1 MKIEDFPIGI
11 RLIGGFAII
20 TFLLILVGWIGF
32 ITMNQMAEKTEKMY
46 DESTIPLYL
55 TGNIEVGLNSIRA
68 LAFRMVAVPEENE
81 GDRVRINDEI
91 QAVELNL
98 TALKE
103 IPMDKEQEKA
113 VNLFE
118 SQWIEYKS
126 VVNSLINLSS
136 LGKTAEFKA
145 MLANEG
151 EHANARRVTV
161 STFTVLKE
169 LSLEK
174 AREENKTA
182 EENKDNATTV
192 MIIIIIMS
200 SAGCIALGILL
211 TKSITTPLLQV
222 VNILGNM
229 EKGNLK
235 TRLQLSRKD
244 EIGTMATSMDH
255 FSETLESQIVSRIT
269 QIGNG
274 EDVKLLTPQGPEDQ
288 ISPALNTMIQSLS
301 HMQDEVIRLTHAA
314 SAGDLKARGDDS
326 LFNGKF
332 KEIISSFNEALDVII
347 APLQEAKRLSEE
359 YAAGNLS
366 ERFSPDVKTKGEFI
380 EFKNDLNQIGIA
392 MSSVLNEILTD
403 MTSLQK
409 ESQNALLNIE
419 EISTGSDLLSETAK
433 NVRISADETE
443 INFTQILKAMEDLS
457 LTVAGVAS
465 KTELVSSFAL
475 KADTDSKDGAISVE
489 SAGDGMDKIADSV
502 HDVEKLVQ
510 EVKEAMSE
518 IGSIVHL
525 ISNISEQTNLLALNA
540 AIEAARA
547 GEAGLGFAVV
557 ADEVKSLAN
566 ESQKSSEKVSE
577 IISNLVKKTEE
588 IVQAIEGAVKQVQNG
603 HVYVKNTVSA
613 FSEIGVSIE
622 TLSSHV
628 TDVAAAAEEQAAS
641 VEEVTA
647 SIHETSA
654 TISGMKNAAVQA
666 SDKSM
671 ESTTAIHDITRVI
684 DNLSATITRVRAM
697 IDQFT
702 I

>member
-151 EHANARRVTV
+151 EHANARRATV

-489 SAGDGMDKIADSV
+489 SAGDGMDRIADSV
-502 HDVEKLVQ
+502 HDVEKQVQ